1 MSRVKQW
8 VNGDVS
14 QRPILVNGPLRN
26 VPIDPNGPL
35 RNVPI
40 DPLFHS
46 SAGAC
51 SSIFRAT
58 PRASPI
64 SAIKSSTDVPP

>member
-14 QRPILVNGPLRN
+14 QRPILV
-26 VPIDPNGPL
+26 NGPL